1 MFLKRKIV
9 MPGNRGKGNG
19 VGVEQILATN
29 AWFATHKNEL
39 HNLTR
44 AEISKRIKADTGMTI
59 GSRTIIAMRKQHDI
73 RSRTVGTPGK
83 TSALKRLAAAEAR
96 ITKLIEISIIVHE
109 TMVSLGE
116 ASAARR
122 IESLLASKA
131 E

>member
-1 MFLKRKIV
+1 
-9 MPGNRGKGNG
+9 MPGGKGKGNG

-59 GSRTIIAMRKQHDI
+59 GTRTIIAMRKQHEI

-109 TMVSLGE
+109 TMVGLGE

>member
-1 MFLKRKIV
+1 
-9 MPGNRGKGNG
+9 MPGSKGKGNG

-59 GSRTIIAMRKQHDI
+59 GTRTIIAMRKQHEI

-83 TSALKRLAAAEAR
+83 TSALKRLAIAEAR

>member
-1 MFLKRKIV
+1 
-9 MPGNRGKGNG
+9 MPGSKGKGNG
-19 VGVEQILATN
+19 VGVEQVLAVN

-59 GSRTIIAMRKQHDI
+59 GTRTIIAMRKQHDI

-96 ITKLIEISIIVHE
+96 IAKLIEISIIVHE
-109 TMVSLGE
+109 TMVGLGE
-116 ASAARR
+116 TSAARR

>member
-1 MFLKRKIV
+1 
-9 MPGNRGKGNG
+9 MPGSKGKGNG

-59 GSRTIIAMRKQHDI
+59 GTRTIIAMRKQHEI

-83 TSALKRLAAAEAR
+83 ASALKRLAAAEAR
-96 ITKLIEISIIVHE
+96 IAKLIEISIIVHE

>member
-1 MFLKRKIV
+1 
-9 MPGNRGKGNG
+9 MPGSKGKGNG

-59 GSRTIIAMRKQHDI
+59 GTRTIIAMRKQHEI
-73 RSRTVGTPGK
+73 RSRTIGTPGK
-83 TSALKRLAAAEAR
+83 TSALKRLAIAEAR

>member
-1 MFLKRKIV
+1 

>member
-1 MFLKRKIV
+1 
-9 MPGNRGKGNG
+9 MPGSRGKGKG

-109 TMVSLGE
+109 TMVGLGE

>member
-1 MFLKRKIV
+1 
-9 MPGNRGKGNG
+9 MPGSKGKGNG

-59 GSRTIIAMRKQHDI
+59 GTRTIIAMRKQHGI

-96 ITKLIEISIIVHE
+96 IAKLIEISIIVHE
-109 TMVSLGE
+109 TMVGLGE

>member
-1 MFLKRKIV
+1 
-9 MPGNRGKGNG
+9 MPGSKGKGNG

-59 GSRTIIAMRKQHDI
+59 GNRTIIAMRKQHEI
-73 RSRTVGTPGK
+73 RSRTIGTPGK
-83 TSALKRLAAAEAR
+83 TSALKRLAIAEAR

>member
-1 MFLKRKIV
+1 
-9 MPGNRGKGNG
+9 MPGSKGKGNG

-59 GSRTIIAMRKQHDI
+59 GSRTILAMRKQHDI

-109 TMVSLGE
+109 TMVGLGE

>member
-1 MFLKRKIV
+1 
-9 MPGNRGKGNG
+9 MPGSRGKGNG

-59 GSRTIIAMRKQHDI
+59 GSRTIIAMRKQHEI
-73 RSRTVGTPGK
+73 RSRTVGSPGK

-109 TMVSLGE
+109 TMVGLGE

>member
-1 MFLKRKIV
+1 
-9 MPGNRGKGNG
+9 MPGSKGKGNG
-19 VGVEQILATN
+19 VGVEQVLAVN
-29 AWFATHKNEL
+29 AWFAAHKNEL

-96 ITKLIEISIIVHE
+96 IAKLIEISIIVHE

>member
-1 MFLKRKIV
+1 
-9 MPGNRGKGNG
+9 MPGSKGKGNG

-59 GSRTIIAMRKQHDI
+59 GTRTIIAMRKQHEI

-109 TMVSLGE
+109 TMVGLGE

>member
-1 MFLKRKIV
+1 
-9 MPGNRGKGNG
+9 MPGSKGKGNG

-59 GSRTIIAMRKQHDI
+59 GTRTIIAMRKQHDI

-109 TMVSLGE
+109 TMVGLGE

>member
-1 MFLKRKIV
+1 
-9 MPGNRGKGNG
+9 MPGSRGKGNG

-44 AEISKRIKADTGMTI
+44 AEISKRIKVDTGMTI
-59 GSRTIIAMRKQHDI
+59 GTRTIIAMRKQHEI

-109 TMVSLGE
+109 TMVGLGE

>member
-1 MFLKRKIV
+1 
-9 MPGNRGKGNG
+9 MPGSKGKGNG

-59 GSRTIIAMRKQHDI
+59 GSRTIIAMRKQHEI

-83 TSALKRLAAAEAR
+83 TSALKRLAAAEAK
-96 ITKLIEISIIVHE
+96 IAKLIEISIIVHE
-109 TMVSLGE
+109 TMVGLGE

>member
-1 MFLKRKIV
+1 
-9 MPGNRGKGNG
+9 MPGSKGKGNG

-59 GSRTIIAMRKQHDI
+59 GTRTIIAMRKQHEI

-83 TSALKRLAAAEAR
+83 TSALKRLAIAEAR
-96 ITKLIEISIIVHE
+96 IAKLIEISTIVHE

>member
-1 MFLKRKIV
+1 
-9 MPGNRGKGNG
+9 MPGSKGKGNG

-29 AWFATHKNEL
+29 AWFTTHKNEL

-83 TSALKRLAAAEAR
+83 TSALKRLAAAEAK
-96 ITKLIEISIIVHE
+96 IAQLNKIAEIVHD

>member
-1 MFLKRKIV
+1 
-9 MPGNRGKGNG
+9 MPGSKGKGNG

-59 GSRTIIAMRKQHDI
+59 GSRTILTMRKQHDI

-109 TMVSLGE
+109 TMVGLGE

>member
-9 MPGNRGKGNG
+9 MPGSKGKGNG

-59 GSRTIIAMRKQHDI
+59 GSRTIIAMRKQHEI
-73 RSRTVGTPGK
+73 RSRTVGSPGK

-109 TMVSLGE
+109 TMVGLGE

>member
-1 MFLKRKIV
+1 
-9 MPGNRGKGNG
+9 MPGSRGKGNG

-59 GSRTIIAMRKQHDI
+59 GSRTILAMRKQHDI

-109 TMVSLGE
+109 TMVGLGE

>member
-1 MFLKRKIV
+1 
-9 MPGNRGKGNG
+9 MPGSKGKGNG

-29 AWFATHKNEL
+29 VWFATHKNEL

-109 TMVSLGE
+109 TMVGLGE

>member
-1 MFLKRKIV
+1 
-9 MPGNRGKGNG
+9 MPGSKGKGNG

-59 GSRTIIAMRKQHDI
+59 GNRTIIAMRKQHEI

-109 TMVSLGE
+109 TMVGLGE

>member
-1 MFLKRKIV
+1 
-9 MPGNRGKGNG
+9 MPGSKGKGNG

-109 TMVSLGE
+109 TMVGLGE
-116 ASAARR
+116 ASAARQ

>member
-1 MFLKRKIV
+1 
-9 MPGNRGKGNG
+9 MPGSKGKGNG

-29 AWFATHKNEL
+29 AWFVTHKNEL

-59 GSRTIIAMRKQHDI
+59 GTRTIIAMRKQHEI

-96 ITKLIEISIIVHE
+96 IAKLIEISIIVHE
-109 TMVSLGE
+109 TMVGLGE

-122 IESLLASKA
+122 IESLLTSKA

>member
-1 MFLKRKIV
+1 
-9 MPGNRGKGNG
+9 MPGSKGKGNG

-29 AWFATHKNEL
+29 AWFAAHKNEL

-96 ITKLIEISIIVHE
+96 IAKLIEISIIVHE
-109 TMVSLGE
+109 TMVGLGE